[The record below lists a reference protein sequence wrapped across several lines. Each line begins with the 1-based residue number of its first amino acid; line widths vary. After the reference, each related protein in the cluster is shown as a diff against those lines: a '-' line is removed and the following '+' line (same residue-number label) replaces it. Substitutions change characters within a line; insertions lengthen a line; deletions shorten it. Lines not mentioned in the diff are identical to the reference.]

1 MSREKEF
8 EVAYQAYQNA
18 FAKYSHFKVGAVAVL
33 KNGELIPG
41 VNVENASYGLT
52 NCAERTA
59 LFATYAKGYRADDI
73 DHLIIVAKAD
83 NTVYPCGACRQVIM
97 ELMNHES
104 DVILCHVDECQK
116 AMNGEKNDEKMK
128 IVKVKDL
135 MPGYFGEEYVNGQ
148 KL

>member
-1 MSREKEF
+1 MSKEKEF
-8 EVAYQAYQNA
+8 ETAYQAYQNA
-18 FAKYSHFKVGAVAVL
+18 FAKYSHFKVGAVVVL

-41 VNVENASYGLT
+41 ANVENASYGLT

-83 NTVYPCGACRQVIM
+83 KPVYPCGGCRQVIM

-104 DVILCHVDECQK
+104 DVILCNIDECEK
-116 AMNGEKNDEKMK
+116 AMKGNSNIVK